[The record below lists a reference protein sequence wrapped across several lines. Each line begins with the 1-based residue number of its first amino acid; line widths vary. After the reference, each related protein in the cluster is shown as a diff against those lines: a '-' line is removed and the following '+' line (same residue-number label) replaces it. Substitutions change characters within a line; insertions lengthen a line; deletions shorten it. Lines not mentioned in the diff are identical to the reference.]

1 MLVYASW
8 GSIMTLN
15 YVFFIFF
22 LPSAAFLIH
31 TNFFAL
37 SRDYNTLQDK
47 LH

>member
-1 MLVYASW
+1 MLIYASW